1 MDKTSGLLPADKVN
15 MVTMT
20 VKVDTGCTELALPK
34 SLVQKLK
41 LAYVDTVLV
50 SSSTDKNVP
59 TERYGLVIIW

>member
-1 MDKTSGLLPADKVN
+1 MDKTAGLLPADKVN

-20 VKVDTGCTELALPK
+20 VKVDTGCTERAVPK

-41 LAYVDTVLV
+41 LTYVYTVLV
-50 SSSTDKNVP
+50 SSSTDKNLP